1 MLLFNETLLKCLFVK
16 VAAKLKLEKPQ
27 PTKSSLRSPS
37 KQRVRRSG
45 QYQARVQAGTSS
57 GLQTTNRHSS
67 SKSSDDTDEEGE
79 DAPLMTA
86 KEHHVRRTHPKPA
99 ILAIKESRPL
109 SASVGNVS
117 KVEET
122 AISAASPIGSQ
133 SSLASTSSLDS
144 PVDTTD
150 NEVYKTV
157 IPKADSSRRENSLA
171 LMLNRAINEIG
182 DSGNAVT
189 NLSKLDTNP
198 NPKTDAPA
206 DKL

>member
-1 MLLFNETLLKCLFVK
+1 M
-16 VAAKLKLEKPQ
+16 
-27 PTKSSLRSPS
+27 
-37 KQRVRRSG
+37 
-45 QYQARVQAGTSS
+45 
-57 GLQTTNRHSS
+57 
-67 SKSSDDTDEEGE
+67 
-79 DAPLMTA
+79 
-86 KEHHVRRTHPKPA
+86 
-99 ILAIKESRPL
+99 
-109 SASVGNVS
+109 
-117 KVEET
+117 EET

-198 NPKTDAPA
+198 NSKTDAPA